1 MPQDFS
7 RTYRIGEQI
16 KRELADLVRQLK
28 DPRVGMI
35 TITDVEVTKD
45 LSHARVFFS
54 VLGEDAI
61 VAQTQKG
68 LEHASGF
75 LRRELGHALRLRITP
90 QLHFIYDDTQLRGQE
105 MDQLIRKALEK
116 GVDDSEPGDQ

>member
-1 MPQDFS
+1 MPQDYS

-28 DPRVGMI
+28 DPRIGMI

-54 VLGEDAI
+54 VLGEEED
-61 VAQTQKG
+61 VRQSQKG
-68 LEHASGF
+68 LEHAGGF
-75 LRRELGHALRLRITP
+75 LRKELGRALRLRVTP
-90 QLHFIYDDTQLRGQE
+90 QLHFVYDDTQLRGQE

-116 GVDDSEPGDQ
+116 GIDDSGSGDH

>member
-28 DPRVGMI
+28 DPRVGMV

-54 VLGEDAI
+54 VLGEDT
-61 VAQTQKG
+61 VVQQTQKG
-68 LEHASGF
+68 LEHAGGF
-75 LRRELGHALRLRITP
+75 LRRQLGHALRLRITP

-116 GVDDSEPGDQ
+116 GVDDNEPGDQ